1 MPHLVNLI
9 AHNQTIHRGFLMF
22 EKETSVNNV
31 VQFKSKKKQDPMWD
45 KLMKDQDVKDF
56 FKFVYENDL
65 RLAALE
71 ALKMRLANSN

>member
-1 MPHLVNLI
+1 
-9 AHNQTIHRGFLMF
+9 MF

-31 VQFKSKKKQDPMWD
+31 VPFKAKSKSRKEKPSLE
-45 KLMKDQDVKDF
+45 KLLKDQDVRDF

-71 ALKMRLANSN
+71 ALKMKLAKSN

>member
-1 MPHLVNLI
+1 
-9 AHNQTIHRGFLMF
+9 MF

-31 VQFKSKKKQDPMWD
+31 VPFKAKKKSDPAWEKM
-45 KLMKDQDVKDF
+45 MKDQDVKDF

-71 ALKMRLANSN
+71 ALKMKLANNN

>member
-1 MPHLVNLI
+1 
-9 AHNQTIHRGFLMF
+9 MF

-31 VQFKSKKKQDPMWD
+31 VPFKSKKNNDPAWEKM
-45 KLMKDQDVKDF
+45 MQDQDVKDF

-71 ALKMRLANSN
+71 ALKLRLSKSN

>member
-1 MPHLVNLI
+1 ML
-9 AHNQTIHRGFLMF
+9 

-31 VQFKSKKKQDPMWD
+31 VPFRTRKPKSPTLETLIQE
-45 KLMKDQDVKDF
+45 DQEVRDF

-71 ALKMRLANSN
+71 ALKARLSKSV

>member
-1 MPHLVNLI
+1 ML
-9 AHNQTIHRGFLMF
+9 

-31 VQFKSKKKQDPMWD
+31 VPFKSKKEIPSLD
-45 KLMKDQDVKDF
+45 KLLKDQDVKDF

-71 ALKMRLANSN
+71 ALKLKLAKSN

>member
-1 MPHLVNLI
+1 ML
-9 AHNQTIHRGFLMF
+9 

-31 VQFKSKKKQDPMWD
+31 VPFRTRKPKAPTLETLIQE
-45 KLMKDQDVKDF
+45 DQEVRDF

-71 ALKMRLANSN
+71 ALKARLSKSV

>member
-1 MPHLVNLI
+1 
-9 AHNQTIHRGFLMF
+9 MF

-31 VQFKSKKKQDPMWD
+31 VPFKSKKKNDPAWD
-45 KLMKDQDVKDF
+45 KMMQDQDVKDF

-71 ALKMRLANSN
+71 ALKLRLAKSN